1 MEKVIIQISDIGAD
15 MADVAKEDLGV
26 DLEEAAKED
35 LRQDLRILAKDC
47 LLEEI
52 RFVDIKEI
60 ELLPE
65 FDNRQPKDILSDARC
80 VIISSIYIGAF
91 FLEGWEKGTHVK
103 TSRLTLSGFYFNV
116 VDPLKPIADYLI
128 AKGYEAVIC
137 DGFVE
142 EKSIPLKQV
151 AEKAGLGWIGKNSLL
166 LNEKY
171 GSWQALGAIITNA
184 DIGEIYGEMKN
195 QCGTCRECI
204 KACPAEA
211 IEEPGNFIRRKCL
224 SHLLED
230 EVLAKDVIEI
240 NPGYF
245 VECDICQLV
254 CPWNAKHIS
263 TPLETPRSKIFNKEE
278 LEKLFTYDYIQNIDE
293 NEYNEKI
300 VPHLSGIELS
310 YEMFIRNLK
319 LRN

>member
-1 MEKVIIQISDIGAD
+1 MSDNGTDIAEYD
-15 MADVAKEDLGV
+15 ND
-26 DLEEAAKED
+26 D
-35 LRQDLRILAKDC
+35 LRTDLRKLATDC

-52 RFVDIKEI
+52 RFVDTKDL

-65 FDNRQPKDILSDARC
+65 FKDRQPKDIMPNARC

-116 VDPLKPIADYLI
+116 VDPLKPISDYLI
-128 AKGYEAVIC
+128 ANGYEAVIC

-151 AEKAGLGWIGKNSLL
+151 AAKAGLGWIGKNSLL

-184 DIGEIYGEMKN
+184 DIGEIYAEMKN
-195 QCGTCRECI
+195 HCGTCRECI

-211 IEEPGNFIRRKCL
+211 IEDPGNFIRRKCL

-230 EVLAKDVIEI
+230 EVVEKDVIKI

-254 CPWNAKHIS
+254 CPWNSKHIS
-263 TPLETPRSKIFNKEE
+263 TPLETPRSKLFKKDE
-278 LEKLFTYDYIQNIDE
+278 LERLFSYEYIRNIDE
-293 NEYNEKI
+293 KEYKEKI

-310 YEMFIRNLK
+310 YKMFMRNLK
-319 LRN
+319 L